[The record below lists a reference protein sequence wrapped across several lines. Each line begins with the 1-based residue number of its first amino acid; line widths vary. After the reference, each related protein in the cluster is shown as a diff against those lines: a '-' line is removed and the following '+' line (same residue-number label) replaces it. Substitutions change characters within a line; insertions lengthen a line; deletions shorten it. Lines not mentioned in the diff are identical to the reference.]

1 MFLSIITPTYNRAN
15 LLVQCF
21 NSLDKQTDL
30 DFEWIIIDDGSE
42 DNTKYVVKSLINEC
56 KNKFKITYIYKQ
68 NGGKH
73 TALNKAFGIASGE
86 LTLIL
91 DSDDI
96 LTEDAVETI
105 RYVWSKNKNINNLS
119 ILSFLRKSS
128 NGKVIGDSFPE
139 DNLIS
144 NHIEFITNKDIKG
157 DKCEVIE
164 TKIIKEYRFSE
175 FPGEKFIGESTM
187 WTKLA
192 KKYDTLYVNKPIYT
206 TEYLDDGLTKS
217 GRYLRIKSPLGGME
231 LSNEYVSK
239 DYKLKIR
246 IKNSILYVTYGL
258 FSKKGLRSIFNQS
271 NNKILF
277 LINFPVAGI
286 LYLYWK
292 YKYL

>member
-1 MFLSIITPTYNRAN
+1 
-15 LLVQCF
+15 
-21 NSLDKQTDL
+21 
-30 DFEWIIIDDGSE
+30 
-42 DNTKYVVKSLINEC
+42 
-56 KNKFKITYIYKQ
+56 
-68 NGGKH
+68 
-73 TALNKAFGIASGE
+73 
-86 LTLIL
+86 
-91 DSDDI
+91 
-96 LTEDAVETI
+96 
-105 RYVWSKNKNINNLS
+105 
-119 ILSFLRKSS
+119 
-128 NGKVIGDSFPE
+128 
-139 DNLIS
+139 
-144 NHIEFITNKDIKG
+144 
-157 DKCEVIE
+157 
-164 TKIIKEYRFSE
+164 
-175 FPGEKFIGESTM
+175 M